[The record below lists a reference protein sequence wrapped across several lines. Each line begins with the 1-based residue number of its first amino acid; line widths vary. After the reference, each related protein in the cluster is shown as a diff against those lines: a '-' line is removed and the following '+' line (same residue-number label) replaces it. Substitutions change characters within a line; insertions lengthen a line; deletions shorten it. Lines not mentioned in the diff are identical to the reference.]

1 MHNPKV
7 YHKLVLQP
15 LTFFSSIGDGA
26 KKWPVILSTGLTRKP
41 FCKASAKHRLP
52 SMRDNTFNT
61 GGAKMNLKV
70 LAIDDDHAMTE
81 LLTLLLKTHGFNVM
95 TANTGEDGVSIAL
108 KESPDVIILDLMMPG
123 MDGWQVCNQI
133 RKFSSVP
140 ILVFSA
146 LDSPGMVA
154 SALDAGAD
162 DYLVKPVP
170 SGVLIAH
177 LNKLTRR
184 TGMNNGD
191 KYKPQ
196 TAPIS
201 I

>member
-1 MHNPKV
+1 M
-7 YHKLVLQP
+7 
-15 LTFFSSIGDGA
+15 T
-26 KKWPVILSTGLTRKP
+26 
-41 FCKASAKHRLP
+41 C
-52 SMRDNTFNT
+52 
-61 GGAKMNLKV
+61 KV
-70 LAIDDDHAMTE
+70 LSIDDDPAMTE
-81 LLTLLLKTHGFNVM
+81 LLALLLKTHGYEPIS
-95 TANTGEDGVSIAL
+95 ANNGMDGINAVRES
-108 KESPDVIILDLMMPG
+108 SPDVVILDLMMPG
-123 MDGWQVCNQI
+123 MDGWQVCSEV

-140 ILVFSA
+140 IVIFSA
-146 LDSPGMVA
+146 LDNPGLVA

-184 TGMNNGD
+184 TDMNNGN

>member
-1 MHNPKV
+1 
-7 YHKLVLQP
+7 
-15 LTFFSSIGDGA
+15 
-26 KKWPVILSTGLTRKP
+26 
-41 FCKASAKHRLP
+41 
-52 SMRDNTFNT
+52 
-61 GGAKMNLKV
+61 MNLKI
-70 LAIDDDHAMTE
+70 LAIDDDPAMTD
-81 LLTLLLKTHGFNVM
+81 LLTLLLKTHGFSVL
-95 TANTGEDGVSIAL
+95 TANTGEEGVAISR
-108 KESPDVIILDLMMPG
+108 KETPDVIILDLMMPG

-133 RKFSSVP
+133 RTFSKVP

-184 TGMNNGD
+184 TDMNNGN
-191 KYKPQ
+191 KFKPQ
-196 TAPIS
+196 TAPLS

>member
-1 MHNPKV
+1 
-7 YHKLVLQP
+7 
-15 LTFFSSIGDGA
+15 
-26 KKWPVILSTGLTRKP
+26 
-41 FCKASAKHRLP
+41 
-52 SMRDNTFNT
+52 MRDNDINT
-61 GGAKMNLKV
+61 GGADMNLKV

-81 LLTLLLKTHGFNVM
+81 LLTLLLKTHGFNVV
-95 TANTGEDGVSIAL
+95 TANTGEEGVSLAL
-108 KESPDVIILDLMMPG
+108 QETPDVIILDLMMPG

-133 RKFSSVP
+133 RTFSTVP

-184 TGMNNGD
+184 PGMNNGD
-191 KYKPQ
+191 KFKTQ

-201 I
+201 L